1 MEDHAVWTVE
11 ESRAHDKTAQE
22 MGVNLLSLM
31 ETAGARAAY
40 YLLPELKGPGL
51 IIAGK
56 GHNGG
61 DALVMARHV
70 ARYRDVQLLLP
81 LGVPKFPGAEELLK
95 VLQNYGAKIVAQDHM
110 ERAWNQVSWIVDGLF
125 GTGFHGTV
133 EDGFITQLWKR
144 LSQTEN
150 VVYALDIL
158 SGIDA
163 NSGSYM
169 LEPVYAHK
177 TLTFG
182 AAKWGHF
189 GYPGSRF
196 SGQLVILDI
205 GLPDLGPSSGQWI
218 DPSWAKAHIPPR
230 DFYAHKYRRGRVAV
244 IGGSASMPGAPV
256 LAGLAALKTG
266 AGLVELFVP
275 SGIVHRVQAPTPL
288 LVRGVGEGG
297 NLVLRGEDIE
307 ALKRAD
313 VVIIGPGLGTGV
325 SPALLETVITL
336 GKPLVIDADA
346 LALLKEIAAGPLPEG
361 TVLTPHSGEMARLLG
376 ITSDAV
382 DAFRYQSVKQAVDRY
397 RVCVVLKGPYSLVA
411 SERIFVNT
419 ANTPALATAG
429 SGDVLS
435 GVIAALLAGRYPKD
449 VTEMTAFATYLHGWA
464 GIHAE
469 RDQGPSVIATDIIA
483 ALGQAWNS
491 IVCEE
496 HPPML
501 PEHFE

>member
-1 MEDHAVWTVE
+1 MESHAVWTVE
-11 ESRAHDKTAQE
+11 ESRAHDNRAQE
-22 MGVNLLSLM
+22 MGVNLLALM

-40 YLLPELKGPGL
+40 YLLPELKGHGL

-61 DALVMARHV
+61 DALVMARHL
-70 ARYRDVQLLLP
+70 ARYGDVQLLLP
-81 LGVPKFPGAEELLK
+81 FGVPKFPGAEELLK
-95 VLQNYGAKIVAQDHM
+95 ALQNYGAKIVRPDQM
-110 ERAWNQVSWIVDGLF
+110 ERALSQARWVVDGLF
-125 GTGFHGTV
+125 GTGFHGNV
-133 EDGFITQLWKR
+133 EDRLITELWRR

-150 VVYALDIL
+150 RVYALDIL

-163 NSGSYM
+163 NTGSYG
-169 LEPVYAHK
+169 LDPVYAYK
-177 TLTFG
+177 TLSFG

-189 GYPGSRF
+189 SFPGSRF

-205 GLPDLGPSSGQWI
+205 GLPDLGPPSGQWL
-218 DPSWAKAHIPPR
+218 DPLWAKMHMPPR

-244 IGGSASMPGAPV
+244 IGGSPSMPGAPV

-275 SGIVHRVQAPTPL
+275 RSIVHRVQAPTPL

-297 NLVLRGEDIE
+297 NMVLTGEDVE

-325 SPALLETVITL
+325 SPALLETVMTL

-346 LALLKEIAAGPLPEG
+346 LSLLKEIATGPLPEG

-376 ITSDAV
+376 TTAQAV

-397 RVCVVLKGPYSLVA
+397 QACVVLKGPYSLI
-411 SERIFVNT
+411 SRGPTFVNT

-435 GVIAALLAGRYPKD
+435 GIIAALLAGRYPKD
-449 VTEMTAFATYLHGWA
+449 VTEMTALATYLHGWA

-469 RDQGPSVIATDIIA
+469 REHGLSVIATDIIA
-483 ALGQAWNS
+483 ALGQAWDS
-491 IVCEE
+491 IVREE
-496 HPPML
+496 QPPML
-501 PEHFE
+501 PERF